1 MSDKFRV
8 ELNLAGV
15 NELMKRKELQEIMQ
29 AFGEQVASR
38 AAGMA
43 ADPKAEYEAKTKTL
57 NWIAVT
63 NIRAVNHEAFEENL
77 ENNTLSKALYGG

>member
-1 MSDKFRV
+1 MSKKIKV

-15 NELMKRKELQEIMQ
+15 NELMKRQELQDMMQ
-29 AFGEQVASR
+29 SLGEQIAAR
-38 AAGMA
+38 AENMST
-43 ADPKAEYEAKTKTL
+43 DPKAEYESNTKTL

-63 NIRAVNHEAFEENL
+63 NIRAVNHEAFEEDL

>member
-1 MSDKFRV
+1 MSKKIKV

-15 NELMKRKELQEIMQ
+15 NELMKRQELQDMMQ
-29 AFGEQVASR
+29 NLGEQVASR
-38 AAGMA
+38 AEAMA
-43 ADPKAEYEAKTKTL
+43 VDPKAEYESNTKTL

>member
-8 ELNLAGV
+8 ELNLPGV
-15 NELMKRKELQEIMQ
+15 NELMKRQELQDYMQ
-29 AFGEQVASR
+29 SLGEQVASR
-38 AAGMA
+38 AEGMA
-43 ADPKAEYEAKTKTL
+43 LNPNAEYEAKTKTL

-77 ENNTLSKALYGG
+77 ENNTLLKAL

>member
-38 AAGMA
+38 AEGMA
-43 ADPKAEYEAKTKTL
+43 VDPKAEYEAKTKTL